1 MIWSISLFE
10 TVSVIPNPNI
20 FFWIADTT
28 ANPNDLKMLLANG
41 FSTFLSKDKPV
52 LNNGPE
58 TLPRNSPNYI
68 IIDSWVFKNFTLF
81 DEALQNL
88 SKFFKLV
95 YQLTIIYVE
104 NWSHQWNYQSYLIKD
119 TRVPFFTFFITL
131 FNLLSCELDFKEFF
145 VSFSVNVT
153 VKHNKCF

>member
-1 MIWSISLFE
+1 MIWSISSFQ

-58 TLPRNSPNYI
+58 TLSRNSPNYI

-81 DEALQNL
+81 DEALPNPFQILQTCVSVNNNL
-88 SKFFKLV
+88 CRKLV
-95 YQLTIIYVE
+95 SSMKLPIIFDKRY
-104 NWSHQWNYQSYLIKD
+104 
-119 TRVPFFTFFITL
+119 
-131 FNLLSCELDFKEFF
+131 
-145 VSFSVNVT
+145 
-153 VKHNKCF
+153 